1 MDAVGTCYVH
11 CLYLTCIITLNTIY
25 ITVEDWY
32 NHQISN
38 LLQKKTTKTKQKFYF
53 YILIME
59 TSTKDIVDVY
69 VICDEY
75 IAISVFLNMT
85 EG

>member
-1 MDAVGTCYVH
+1 MLYVH
-11 CLYLTCIITLNTIY
+11 RVHVICGCCWHMLCTLL
-25 ITVEDWY
+25 V
-32 NHQISN
+32 SN
-38 LLQKKTTKTKQKFYF
+38 LYNYFKYYLYYF

-59 TSTKDIVDVY
+59 TSTKDIVDMY